1 MWILLVKSFSK
12 IFLLLPN
19 SATFPASDFSGFY
32 WQFSG
37 AISGDEI
44 RLLCADL
51 PEYYLTSK
59 SNIQRGILKI
69 ANSAVY
75 KWFFYFRTYQGGYIY
90 IFAAIPG
97 VFNPLRG
104 LSQSTPSFTLFELV
118 TDFDGISLFSYFPT
132 FYYYK
137 KTQF

>member
-19 SATFPASDFSGFY
+19 SAILPASDFSGFY

-37 AISGDEI
+37 AISGDKI

-59 SNIQRGILKI
+59 SNIQRGTLKT

-75 KWFFYFRTYQGGYIY
+75 KRFFYFKTYQGGYIY

-104 LSQSTPSFTLFELV
+104 LSQSTPSFTLSELV

-132 FYYYK
+132 FSLL
-137 KTQF
+137 

>member
-19 SATFPASDFSGFY
+19 SATFPASDFPGFTGNFPGRFLAIKSGF
-32 WQFSG
+32 
-37 AISGDEI
+37 
-44 RLLCADL
+44 LCADL
-51 PEYYLTSK
+51 SEYYLTSK
-59 SNIQRGILKI
+59 SNIQRGTLKI

-75 KWFFYFRTYQGGYIY
+75 KRFFYFRTYQGGYIY

-97 VFNPLRG
+97 VFNLFRG
-104 LSQSTPSFTLFELV
+104 LSQSTPSFTLSELV

-132 FYYYK
+132 FSLS
-137 KTQF
+137 